1 MRDLKQRLR
10 EIVKDT
16 GSRSPENGKRLPVSV
31 EGSVPEGQI
40 HRELTVELED
50 TGSHFSNSE
59 NRLPVAFH
67 FSLAPDDWHG
77 RRRLGSYAVSATA
90 PIGLFDA
97 TLGRLPEWARRIVFF
112 DLETTGLSGGA
123 GTLPFLAGCGWF
135 DDETFQI
142 RQFFLTGPGAESAM
156 LDGLA
161 DVLCDA
167 SLLVTFNGRSFDVP
181 LLETR
186 FAFHRKAVATSDVP
200 HFDMLH
206 TARRLWR
213 RREDD
218 SSCTLSALERAVLG
232 FHRVGDVGGFEIP
245 VRYFHYLRTGDWSAV
260 EGVLEHNRYD
270 LVSTA
275 AVMGRAL
282 QLAAD
287 GPESCR
293 DASEQL
299 ALGHLYD
306 RAGDTTRALR
316 AYELAAEWGGSEVR
330 RHALASLATRLR
342 RDRRHDEA
350 ARAWAGVLE
359 LSNGL
364 DGSLTPLERRAT
376 EALAVHLEHRA
387 HDLPAARDY
396 AETLHGHTSGRSVAD
411 AEHRLARIDRKIRS
425 KPVRGL
431 LLD

>member
-16 GSRSPENGKRLPVSV
+16 GSRFPETGKRLPVSA
-31 EGSVPEGQI
+31 PELASGDLPQ
-40 HRELTVELED
+40 RELTVELED
-50 TGSHFSNSE
+50 TGSRFSNSE
-59 NRLPVAFH
+59 KRLPV
-67 FSLAPDDWHG
+67 SLHCSFAPDDWHG
-77 RRRLGSYAVSATA
+77 RRRVGSYAVSATA

-135 DDETFQI
+135 DDETFHV
-142 RQFFLTGPGAESAM
+142 RQFFLNGPGAESAM

-161 DVLCDA
+161 DVLRDA

-186 FAFHRKAVATSDVP
+186 FAFHRKPVATSDVP

-206 TARRLWR
+206 PARRLWR

-232 FHRVGDVGGFEIP
+232 FHRVSDVPGFEIP

-260 EGVLEHNRYD
+260 EGVLEHNRHD
-270 LVSTA
+270 IVSTA

-299 ALGHLYD
+299 ALGHLYE
-306 RAGDTTRALR
+306 RAGDTARAIR
-316 AYELAAEWGGSEVR
+316 AYELAAEWGGSQVR

-342 RDRRHDEA
+342 RDRRHDDA

-359 LSNGL
+359 LS
-364 DGSLTPLERRAT
+364 DGFDGALTPLERRAT

-387 HDLPAARDY
+387 HDLSAAREY
-396 AETLHGHTSGRSVAD
+396 AETLHGHTSGRSVTD
-411 AEHRLARIDRKIRS
+411 AKHRLARIDRKIQS
-425 KPVRGL
+425 KPERGL
-431 LLD
+431 LLE

>member
-10 EIVKDT
+10 EIVRGNDLGSRFPELTVEMETGVSISPDSPDT
-16 GSRSPENGKRLPVSV
+16 GSHFAESEKRLPVSV
-31 EGSVPEGQI
+31 HHS
-40 HRELTVELED
+40 
-50 TGSHFSNSE
+50 FS
-59 NRLPVAFH
+59 
-67 FSLAPDDWHG
+67 PDDWHG
-77 RRRLGSYAVSATA
+77 RRRVGSYAIAGTA
-90 PIGLFDA
+90 PIGLFD
-97 TLGRLPEWARRIVFF
+97 TSLGHTPEWARRIIFF

-135 DDETFQI
+135 DDETFHV
-142 RQFFLTGPGAESAM
+142 RQFFLNSPGAESAM
-156 LDGLA
+156 LDGLS
-161 DVLCDA
+161 DVLRDA

-186 FAFHRKAVATSDVP
+186 FAFHRKPVTTSEVP

-206 TARRLWR
+206 PARRLWR

-218 SSCTLSALERAVLG
+218 SSCTLSALERGVLG
-232 FHRVGDVGGFEIP
+232 FHRVGDVAGFEIP

-260 EGVLEHNRYD
+260 EGVLEHNRHD
-270 LVSTA
+270 IISLA

-299 ALGHLYD
+299 ALGHLYE
-306 RAGDTTRALR
+306 RAGDTTRAIR
-316 AYELAAEWGGSEVR
+316 AYELAAEWGGSDVR
-330 RHALASLATRLR
+330 RHALAALATRLR

-350 ARAWAGVLE
+350 ARAWAAVLE
-359 LSNGL
+359 LGDAA
-364 DGSLTPLERRAT
+364 DGPLTPLERRAT

-387 HDLPAARDY
+387 RNLTGAREY
-396 AETLHGHTSGRSVAD
+396 AETLHGHTSGRSMTD
-411 AEHRLARIDRKIRS
+411 AQHRLARIDRKMRS
-425 KPVRGL
+425 APARGL
-431 LLD
+431 LLESAESD